1 MNHTE
6 FENLIDKYLL
16 GTATLHE
23 RERLFEYYERMQTN
37 ADWCKELMGDKEEV
51 KARIFGKIVNEIV
64 KKESRTRLAI
74 WKVAVAFAIAI
85 STGVFGLNYYKS
97 RLNDNA
103 AVTYQTLSATN
114 HILKVKLTD
123 GTKVWLNNGSKLTY
137 PQNFTGNV
145 REVVLHGEAYFDV
158 AHGKRPFIIRT
169 GKMVTQVLGTRFNV
183 QAFTDNYINKVTVVS
198 GKVGVIVSG
207 KQQKQVVFL
216 TCNQEAA
223 FNPQTNTINKAT
235 VADAASAISWIDH
248 KIKFRNTPFPETM
261 DELERIYNVH
271 ITFSQGLKTCLVFA
285 DFNRTDNAS
294 KVLSMLAKSLG
305 GKIVQKQP
313 SAFHLTGRLCK

>member
-1 MNHTE
+1 MKHSE

-16 GTATLHE
+16 GTATLNE
-23 RERLFEYYERMQTN
+23 RKRLFEYYERMQIN
-37 ADWCKELMGDKEEV
+37 GDWREELMGDRKEV
-51 KARIFGKIVNEIV
+51 KARIFGKIINEIRD
-64 KKESRTRLAI
+64 KKSRSGFGI
-74 WKVAVAFAIAI
+74 WKVAVAMAIVI
-85 STGVFGLNYYKS
+85 SIGVLGLHYFQGG
-97 RLNDNA
+97 LNDNA
-103 AVTYQTLSATN
+103 SVKYETLSATN
-114 HILKVKLTD
+114 HILQVKLTD
-123 GTKVWLNNGSKLTY
+123 GTKVWLNIGSKLTY
-137 PQNFTGNV
+137 PQNFSGTI
-145 REVVLHGEAYFDV
+145 REVVLRGEAYFDV
-158 AHGKRPFIIRT
+158 AHQNRPFVIRT

-198 GKVGVIVSG
+198 GKVGVTVPG

-216 TCNQEAA
+216 TGNQEAA

-248 KIKFRNTPFPETM
+248 KIKFRNTPFPEAM
-261 DELERIYNVH
+261 AELERIYNVH

-285 DFNRTDNAS
+285 DFNRADNAS

-313 SAFHLTGRLCK
+313 SAYHLTGRLCK